1 MLTLAVD
8 ERQAL
13 RHLHKI
19 RYRAIPQAVDRAT
32 NAVREQLQRDFNK
45 RSVVRRRSS
54 RVDPARTARRLLPKA
69 LRQALHSELGRTR

>member
-13 RHLHKI
+13 RYLHKI

-45 RSVVRRRSS
+45 RSVVRRSS
-54 RVDPARTARRLLPKA
+54 RADPTRTARRLLPRA